1 MNIATILF
9 YFIIF
14 FDYKFEY
21 NNFKFTVFLM
31 CLAAFIEGCSEPYY
45 AIMLMEMDFSKRAK
59 SESVAIFFKTVLT
72 YLLVYKGLG
81 LLAYA
86 LAQMGYSIVLFMMYT
101 YQYKSKMTFAEVFNK
116 FFRLK
121 MIFHK

>member
-1 MNIATILF
+1 
-9 YFIIF
+9 
-14 FDYKFEY
+14 
-21 NNFKFTVFLM
+21 M